1 MSLTRVINVSNR
13 LPVSLDDDGQLSR
26 SSGGLVSAL
35 EGVGDS
41 IDLAWIGW
49 PGGGIDDPAQHADL
63 TRRMADAFDYHP
75 VFMTDDEVENYY
87 HGFSNSSLWPLLHY
101 NATYF
106 RYHSAWYEAYEA
118 INARFADAVV
128 AAAQEGDRV
137 WVHDYHLLLLPQMLR
152 ERRPD
157 LRIGF
162 FLHTPFPSYELFRRH
177 PRRKELLDGVLGAD
191 LIGFHTFGYLRHF
204 RSAVLRLTGRESDI
218 YSIRHD
224 DAVTSIGVFP
234 IGINGPGFEAGLA
247 SPATA
252 ECLERFRTDY
262 AGRRLVLS
270 VERLDYTKGIPQ
282 KLEAIEKFLED
293 HPDQRDDL
301 VFIIIAVPSRED
313 VGEYQQLKESIEL
326 AVSRIN
332 GKYATI
338 SNIPVHFINRG
349 VKFEELCA
357 LYRLADVCMVT
368 PLIDG
373 MNLVAKEYLACQPQ
387 DGAGVLILSEFAGA
401 AQELYGTITVNPYDT
416 DGMADALH
424 TALTRPEPARRADL
438 APIREQVLANHS
450 GPWAKRF
457 LQDLDKVAHVGPADA
472 ARTLTDADVR
482 PFTIAAP
489 GRKALFLDYDGT
501 LRGFVDDPAQAT
513 PEPALRE
520 VLDKLSR
527 REDLAVFIVSGR
539 KLAFLREHLGGYG
552 FTLVGE
558 HGYCFVVPGGERQLL
573 NPEADLTWMPAVKE
587 VLTHYAQTT
596 PGTHVEQKNS
606 ALVWHYRRADPEFG
620 RWKALELIGHLD
632 GTTASQPLS
641 VSHGK
646 MIVEVASQ
654 QINKGAAVDHMLH
667 LNEAKGL
674 GFDSILCIGDDL
686 TDETMFRG
694 RSGPGV
700 VTIRVG
706 KGDTD
711 AGFRVSGTKRVLQ
724 MLQFIAGSA

>member
-1 MSLTRVINVSNR
+1 MNPTRVINVSNR
-13 LPVSLDDDGQLSR
+13 LPISLGADGTLNR

-35 EGVGDS
+35 EGVGDA

-49 PGGGIDDPAQHADL
+49 PGSAASDAAAQAAL
-63 TRRMADAFDYHP
+63 TGRLQEELDYHP
-75 VFMTDDEVENYY
+75 VFMTDDEAENYY

-106 RYHSAWYEAYEA
+106 RYQSAWYETYEA
-118 INARFADAVV
+118 INTRFADAVV
-128 AAAQEGDRV
+128 AAAAQGDRV
-137 WVHDYHLLLLPQMLR
+137 WVHDYHLMLLPQMLR
-152 ERRPD
+152 QRRPD
-157 LRIGF
+157 LKIGF

-177 PRRKELLDGVLGAD
+177 PRRRELLDGVLGAD
-191 LIGFHTFGYLRHF
+191 LLGFHTFGYLRHF

-234 IGINGPGFEAGLA
+234 IGHNAPGFAAGLA
-247 SPATA
+247 APETA
-252 ECLERFRTDY
+252 AKLEQFRLDY
-262 AGRRLVLS
+262 AGRRIVLS

-282 KLEAIEKFLED
+282 KLEAIEKFLEN
-293 HPDQRDDL
+293 HPGRREDV

-313 VGEYQQLKESIEL
+313 VGEYQTLKENIEL

-349 VKFEELCA
+349 VPFPELCA
-357 LYRLADVCMVT
+357 LYQMADVCMVT

-373 MNLVAKEYLACQPQ
+373 MNLVAKEYLACQPE
-387 DGAGVLILSEFAGA
+387 DGAGVLMLSEFAGA
-401 AQELYGTITVNPYDT
+401 AQELYGTVSVNPYDT
-416 DGMADALH
+416 DGMAEDIAHAL
-424 TALTRPEPARRADL
+424 AMPEAERRAAL
-438 APIREQVLANHS
+438 APIRTHVLKNHS
-450 GPWAKRF
+450 GPWATRF
-457 LQDLDKVAHVGPADA
+457 LAALDTHSSEPAHDPARALRPEDLTGFA
-472 ARTLTDADVR
+472 AEAG
-482 PFTIAAP
+482 

-501 LRGFVDDPAQAT
+501 LRDFVDDPDNAT
-513 PEPALRE
+513 PQPRLVA
-520 VLDKLSR
+520 VLENLAAR
-527 REDLAVFIVSGR
+527 TDLDVFIVSGR
-539 KLAFLREHLGGYG
+539 KLSFLKEHLGSYG

-558 HGYCFVVPGGERQLL
+558 HGYTFCRPGGEPELL

-587 VLTHYAQTT
+587 VLQHYAETT

-654 QINKGAAVDHMLH
+654 QINKGAAVDHFVH
-667 LNEAKGL
+667 EAAMTETPYAAV
-674 GFDSILCIGDDL
+674 FCIGDDL

-694 RSGPGV
+694 RAGQPGV
-700 VTIRVG
+700 VTVRVG
-706 KGDTD
+706 NGDTD
-711 AGFRVSGTKRVLQ
+711 AGYRVRGPEQVHA
-724 MLQFIAGSA
+724 MLEGIA